1 GIGFAIP
8 SSLARPVIEQLKAK
22 GKVSR
27 GWLGVQ
33 IQELTPAIAK
43 SLGLPNDHG
52 ALVADVNA
60 GSPAEKA
67 GIKQGDVILE
77 FNGHEIVKLRDL
89 PVVVAETSVGS
100 SATVKV
106 WRRGQ
111 EMTLNPTIVEQA
123 SSPQDVSTN
132 KGLGNQPSEDVPQ
145 NASALGLKLV
155 PLTPELRQ
163 QLKVQQNVR
172 GVVVTSISDS
182 SPLADSD
189 LRAGDIIVAINQEPV
204 SSPREAAAKLKAAQ
218 AKKGSNVLLQINRH
232 GTNAFIAW
240 STQDDNG

>member
-1 GIGFAIP
+1 
-8 SSLARPVIEQLKAK
+8 
-22 GKVSR
+22 
-27 GWLGVQ
+27 
-33 IQELTPAIAK
+33 
-43 SLGLPNDHG
+43 
-52 ALVADVNA
+52 
-60 GSPAEKA
+60 

-89 PVVVAETSVGS
+89 PIVVAETPVGS
-100 SATVKV
+100 NATIKV

-111 EMTLNPTIVEQA
+111 QMTLNPTIVEQA
-123 SSPQDVSTN
+123 ASPQEVSTN
-132 KGLGNQPSEDVPQ
+132 RGLGSQPSEDVPQ
-145 NASALGLKLV
+145 NASALGLKLA

-163 QLKVQQNVR
+163 QLKVQQNVH

-189 LRAGDIIVAINQEPV
+189 LRTGDVIIAINQEPV
-204 SSPREAAAKLKAAQ
+204 NSPREAAAKLKAAQ

-232 GTNAFIAW
+232 GANAFIGW